1 MYTYLLYSAGRFRRM
16 KEQGEVI
23 FLFNFSFVH
32 SLEISPDLEL
42 IVTDCCELAVLRFS
56 TTYDLGMIIVLL
68 AMRCILIKH
77 NVHIGVSASKGKK
90 VPSTNISNNNSFIRS
105 NTARSSHCESN
116 KNNEQRHCSS
126 VLGLQA
132 VFGDFKG
139 QRNVTSSPPK
149 RSVGQA

>member
-1 MYTYLLYSAGRFRRM
+1 MVDEMRCIPTCFTLLDVFGVRKN
-16 KEQGEVI
+16 KEKS
-23 FLFNFSFVH
+23 FSFYFSFVH

-56 TTYDLGMIIVLL
+56 TTYDLGMIIVLQ

-116 KNNEQRHCSS
+116 QNNEQRQCSS
-126 VLGLQA
+126 VLCL
-132 VFGDFKG
+132 
-139 QRNVTSSPPK
+139 
-149 RSVGQA
+149 